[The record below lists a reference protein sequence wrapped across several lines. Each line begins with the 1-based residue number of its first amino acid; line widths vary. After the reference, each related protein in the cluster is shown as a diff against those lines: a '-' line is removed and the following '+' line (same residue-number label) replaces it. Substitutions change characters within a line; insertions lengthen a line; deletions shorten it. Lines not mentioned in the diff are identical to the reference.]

1 MTKSCTC
8 SAERHMRGIEG
19 TTDPK
24 LAIKDPHLGFVGHHK
39 SHLGLKTM
47 YEIIVNSLISET

>member
-1 MTKSCTC
+1 
-8 SAERHMRGIEG
+8 MRGIEG

-24 LAIKDPHLGFVGHHK
+24 LAIKDPHLGFIGHHK

-47 YEIIVNSLISET
+47 YEIIVNLLISET